1 VSNWLEKV
9 SEFVIRTKWENLDEQ
24 TKKQVIRIFID
35 TIGVIVGGLS
45 HKSFNFKTLPFLRG
59 GASACGINGKV
70 DELKAAFVNGSLSVA
85 MELDEGNQ
93 FATGHPAVHCLPA
106 TLAMGEYLQIPAKDV
121 LESFYVGYEVS
132 TRYARSIVLKQ
143 IIHPHGTWGVVG
155 SAVACSKLLKFDLN
169 TFQKTLLFAPIFSH
183 PVPQSSVIEGSNI
196 RDIMVGL
203 ANLSGI
209 LVTKSIEAGYDP
221 PVRSSEFVFGNVL
234 GESFNPIY
242 FDDFYTNNYV
252 LKNYFKIFP
261 TSRWTHAPIEAALD
275 IFKKY
280 KLNPNTIEK
289 IIIETYSPA
298 TRLSIPFPKNKYA
311 ARFSIPFCVATALI
325 YGEFNE
331 NQLEKIDDPAIFE
344 LQRKI
349 QVIENKEMSSKVP
362 FLRPAK
368 ITVITKDGIFSSI
381 IKNPKGG
388 FDNPLSENELEQKFL
403 NLVKPHVDNPS
414 EFLRTLKSIEN
425 LNDLE
430 EIGQFLRKAK
440 F

>member
-1 VSNWLEKV
+1 
-9 SEFVIRTKWENLDEQ
+9 
-24 TKKQVIRIFID
+24 
-35 TIGVIVGGLS
+35 
-45 HKSFNFKTLPFLRG
+45 
-59 GASACGINGKV
+59 
-70 DELKAAFVNGSLSVA
+70 

-121 LESFYVGYEVS
+121 LESFYVGYEVP

-143 IIHPHGTWGVVG
+143 IIHSHGTWGVVG

-169 TFQKTLLFAPIFSH
+169 TIQKTLLFTPIFSH

-275 IFKKY
+275 IFKK
-280 KLNPNTIEK
+280 
-289 IIIETYSPA
+289 
-298 TRLSIPFPKNKYA
+298 
-311 ARFSIPFCVATALI
+311 
-325 YGEFNE
+325 
-331 NQLEKIDDPAIFE
+331 
-344 LQRKI
+344 
-349 QVIENKEMSSKVP
+349 
-362 FLRPAK
+362 
-368 ITVITKDGIFSSI
+368 
-381 IKNPKGG
+381 
-388 FDNPLSENELEQKFL
+388 
-403 NLVKPHVDNPS
+403 
-414 EFLRTLKSIEN
+414 
-425 LNDLE
+425 
-430 EIGQFLRKAK
+430 
-440 F
+440 